1 VKAATETDGGS
12 TESSPGGSSLTLALE
27 NGAVSALTPRRSQLR
42 PLTSLRF
49 FAAFGVVMFHF
60 GEPLLGHAPRALQN
74 IVGSGYVGV
83 SFFFVLSGF
92 VLAYAYTKLDSRD
105 ATAIR
110 SFFCARVARIY
121 PAYLLSIALCAP
133 FVIGAPTRVAGSALA
148 ALLLVQAWFPGS
160 LGVWNFPAWSL
171 SVELFLYLV
180 FPYAIRRIRDTKVR
194 SALFLTF
201 ALALL
206 TALLRTITAQQ
217 HPTED
222 GGVAL
227 IRKIVAYYPLPFV
240 HVPQFLFGV
249 VLGVRFARERGWT
262 GRHYRAATLSSA
274 AVIVTLMVLAESPHV
289 PRGLLEDG
297 LLAPLF
303 GALIYGLACG
313 GGRLALFLSLPWLVT
328 LGDASYALY
337 ILQVPVHDW
346 AIRLHSFNPNR
357 SVHVLAYLAA
367 LVAISLAVHRF
378 VERTGRQLILSLSSL
393 LFASGRVTQDA
404 EPRRARE

>member
-1 VKAATETDGGS
+1 MSEPTS
-12 TESSPGGSSLTLALE
+12 
-27 NGAVSALTPRRSQLR
+27 RRAQLR

-74 IVGSGYVGV
+74 IVASGYVGV

-92 VLAYAYTKLDSRD
+92 VLAYAYTSLDSRD
-105 ATAIR
+105 RTAIR

-160 LGVWNFPAWSL
+160 VGVWNFPAWSL

-180 FPYAIRRIRDTKVR
+180 FPYAIRRIRDSKVR
-194 SALFLTF
+194 RALFLTF

-206 TALLRTITAQQ
+206 TALLRTITAQE

-222 GGVAL
+222 GCVTLFRNIAG
-227 IRKIVAYYPLPFV
+227 RYPLPFV

-249 VLGVRFARERGWT
+249 VLGVCFSRERGWT
-262 GRHYRAATLSSA
+262 RHFSAATLSST
-274 AVIVTLMVLAESPHV
+274 AVIVTLVVLAYSPHV
-289 PRGLLEDG
+289 SRTLLEVG

-313 GGRLALFLSLPWLVT
+313 GGALAVLLSLPWLVT

-367 LVAISLAVHRF
+367 LVGISLAVHRF
-378 VERTGRQLILSLSSL
+378 VERPGRQLILRLSSR

-404 EPRRARE
+404 KPRRARE